1 MARSLWD
8 PQLFADA
15 FCERRT
21 LALLDEPLNLA
32 TNLVLLAAGVALV
45 RVACTSP
52 GKRVPA
58 QIQTLIGAV
67 FLMAAASILLHARP
81 TPLTELIDRAAVY
94 FFVLFYVACFLHH
107 LLGWR
112 WRRSLAALPLLAA
125 LALAPRLLLP
135 LPWSSLAGMLP
146 AVAVCAVFAGLLA
159 QRGDVRWRA
168 LAGAGLSFAIA
179 LAFHGADRPLCTLL
193 PTGTHFLWHAFSG
206 LTAYLAARVVVEQAM
221 REPLMV
227 RSGEGAADAPS
238 LAVHSPFTGR

>member
-32 TNLVLLAAGVALV
+32 TNLVLLAAGIALV
-45 RVACTSP
+45 RAAGARP
-52 GKRVPA
+52 GQRVPVD
-58 QIQTLIGAV
+58 IQTLIGAV

-81 TPLTELIDRAAVY
+81 TALTELIDRSAVY
-94 FFVLFYVACFLHH
+94 FFVLFLVLCFLHH
-107 LLGWR
+107 LLGWA
-112 WRRSLAALPLLAA
+112 WRRALAALPLLAA

-146 AVAVCAVFAGLLA
+146 AVLLCAGFAGLLA
-159 QRGDVRWRA
+159 QRGDARWRA
-168 LAGAGLSFAIA
+168 LAGAGLSFAIG

-221 REPLMV
+221 RQPEQSDRP
-227 RSGEGAADAPS
+227 AYC
-238 LAVHSPFTGR
+238 

>member
-32 TNLVLLAAGVALV
+32 TNLVLLAAGIALV

-52 GKRVPA
+52 GRRVPG

-81 TPLTELIDRAAVY
+81 TPLTEFIDRSAVY
-94 FFVLFYVACFLHH
+94 FFVLLLVVCFLHH

-112 WRRSLAALPLLAA
+112 WRRALAALPLLAALA

-135 LPWSSLAGMLP
+135 LPWASLAGMLP
-146 AVAVCAVFAGLLA
+146 AVVVCVAFAGLLA
-159 QRGDVRWRA
+159 QRGDTRWRA

-206 LTAYLAARVVVEQAM
+206 LTAYLAARVVVDQAM
-221 REPLMV
+221 HQPH
-227 RSGEGAADAPS
+227 RSDGTAYC
-238 LAVHSPFTGR
+238 